1 MFSFYSGRFS
11 PFLFAALLVSC
22 NTDGGALSNSD
33 GAKNVQI
40 ENLIG
45 QMSLED
51 KVGQMTQL
59 TLGFLS
65 SSEQQHDGKEKQ
77 VDWNKVQTAIETHRV
92 GSILNAMGN
101 ALPIEEWHEI
111 VNGIQELALAQPL
124 QIPVLYG
131 IDAIHGTTYTQ
142 DATLFPHN
150 LGMAATRSKAL
161 TRQASLACAAETR
174 ASGLRWTFDPVFD
187 VGRQPLWPRFT

>member
-1 MFSFYSGRFS
+1 MIFLVCRFVLTVFEENRMLSSSASLKFHTMFSFYSGRFS
-11 PFLFAALLVSC
+11 PFLFATLLVSC
-22 NTDGGALSNSD
+22 KADGGALSNSD
-33 GAKNVQI
+33 RAKNVQI
-40 ENLIG
+40 ESLIG

-111 VNGIQELALAQPL
+111 VNSLQELA
-124 QIPVLYG
+124 
-131 IDAIHGTTYTQ
+131 
-142 DATLFPHN
+142 
-150 LGMAATRSKAL
+150 
-161 TRQASLACAAETR
+161 
-174 ASGLRWTFDPVFD
+174 
-187 VGRQPLWPRFT
+187 